1 MFRLGAIIGFFVFLN
16 FSGVARADTCEGW
29 KNRCVRECP
38 AAEKIGAP
46 KGCTCAERYSI
57 CKQNGYWMTW
67 DRTRSIKAD
76 K

>member
-1 MFRLGAIIGFFVFLN
+1 MLRLSAIGFFVFLN
-16 FSGVARADTCEGW
+16 STSIANALTCEGW
-29 KNRCVRECP
+29 KARCVGECP

-57 CKQNGYWMTW
+57 CKQNGSWMSW
-67 DRTRSIKAD
+67 DRTRSIKAE